1 MSRTWITGL
10 TIAGIAGTG
19 GAAAFAGMSS
29 EQPATEPT
37 STDASTPSAGTTDDH
52 GQASEHVTYQIGT
65 IGTVTL
71 EVEGDRLEI
80 EGTTVTTGWG
90 LVATSVPG
98 THVGAQFTDGT
109 QLVTF
114 SADLVNGEVVVNVTN
129 QAAEGVVTT
138 DPLSEVTVSV
148 VPGGGNDGGHGG
160 GHDDGTVPPPGSA
173 TPPPTNGTTAPTTP
187 PPAPSTSAPSSHED
201 EDDDDDDEDED
212 HGEDED
218 DDHEEEDDD

>member
-29 EQPATEPT
+29 EHSATEPT
-37 STDASTPSAGTTDDH
+37 STDASTPSAGTADDH

-148 VPGGGNDGGHGG
+148 VPDGGHGG

-201 EDDDDDDEDED
+201 DDDDDDDDEDED